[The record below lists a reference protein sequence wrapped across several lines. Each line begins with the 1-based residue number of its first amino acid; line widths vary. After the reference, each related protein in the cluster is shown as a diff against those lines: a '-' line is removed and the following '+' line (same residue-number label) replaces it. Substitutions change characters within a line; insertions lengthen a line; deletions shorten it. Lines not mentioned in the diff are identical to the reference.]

1 MSDESRKNHKFIRA
15 KLLIGLVFVLGL
27 VASYFALTSTPK
39 QRLLQSSYFY
49 IVDLD
54 NDGVELIDYN
64 DSTVLYD
71 VDGDGYAE
79 KTSWVGQNEGFL
91 VVIDRKREK
100 TLKSIIHRNVSFF
113 NHIYDVLIE
122 HDVTGDGVYGEDDY
136 IKRTHSV
143 DYSPLK
149 VAIYK
154 YDADIALID
163 TRYHAKSGCNVTE
176 LSYHTSPLFL
186 KCANARKLNV
196 YKVKFDY
203 TDNNQRWDAMC
214 RKMRDTANTSDVS
227 KNSYLE
233 FCLEAPM
240 E

>member
-1 MSDESRKNHKFIRA
+1 MSDESRKNHKFISA

-27 VASYFALTSTPK
+27 VSSYFALTSTPK
-39 QRLLQSSYFY
+39 QGLLQSSYFY

-91 VVIDRKREK
+91 VVSSIHEEQASSFFQRRFNGFVNIKEKLLKADANNDDIYNSADYLEIQMQNPIK
-100 TLKSIIHRNVSFF
+100 TLVFFIVRNEQRNGELSLDRRDFIKCDF
-113 NHIYDVLIE
+113 QAFDFKADKYALDCGKE
-122 HDVTGDGVYGEDDY
+122 GVFPV
-136 IKRTHSV
+136 KRAFL
-143 DYSPLK
+143 DYSDDNLK
-149 VAIYK
+149 WDSVCSS
-154 YDADIALID
+154 L
-163 TRYHAKSGCNVTE
+163 
-176 LSYHTSPLFL
+176 
-186 KCANARKLNV
+186 KLNAANSV
-196 YKVKFDY
+196 VMQNDYKK
-203 TDNNQRWDAMC
+203 
-214 RKMRDTANTSDVS
+214 
-227 KNSYLE
+227 